1 MKVIIVGAGEVG
13 FHLAEHL
20 SDEQKDI
27 VIIDNA
33 PAAINHVLDNL
44 DVQTITGSGSNPRI
58 LLDAGVESADIIL
71 AVTSS
76 DETNLATCLSA
87 HMLAP
92 NITKLARIRQ
102 SDFEPYYK
110 LLRDN
115 PPNIDLIINPDI
127 EVVKTIEAMMEIP
140 GAVDIAT
147 FADGRLKFV
156 GVYLTAHSVLAN
168 LQLFELPKLQNGRKL
183 LLAAVIR
190 NEKLII
196 PRGQDK
202 VLPGDL
208 VYFIAE
214 NAQIPEILGFF
225 GRKQMPVKHMLII
238 GGGRVG
244 YRLALSMES
253 KGVTCKIIEK
263 DQERCS
269 QLSDRLNK
277 TIVICGDGSDE
288 EILHEENIQN
298 MDAVVT
304 LTGDEETNILVSL
317 LARRLGAAKAIVRI
331 DKFSYFPIMSAI
343 GIEQVISPRLS
354 AINSMLQNIRKG
366 KVISSIAIKGEQ
378 AEAMETVALETADI
392 VGKPLKDIVFP
403 HNAMV
408 VGLLRGEETIIP
420 DGNTIIVPNDR
431 IIIFAQRD
439 VIDKVEKILAVKL
452 EFF

>member
-1 MKVIIVGAGEVG
+1 MKIIIVGAGEVG

-20 SDEQKDI
+20 ADEQKDI
-27 VIIDNA
+27 LIIDND

-44 DVQTITGSGSNPRI
+44 DVQTITGSGSNPNV
-58 LLDAGVESADIIL
+58 LMDAGVESADIIL

-92 NITKLARIRQ
+92 SITKLARIRQ

-110 LLRDN
+110 YLHDN

-140 GAVDIAT
+140 GAVDVAA

-156 GVYLTAHSVLAN
+156 GVYLTAQSVLAN
-168 LQLFELPKLQNGRKL
+168 LQLYELPKLKNGRKL

-190 NEKLII
+190 DEKLII
-196 PRGQDK
+196 PRGDDK
-202 VLPGDL
+202 ILPGDL

-214 NAQIPEILGFF
+214 NEQIDEILGFF
-225 GRKQMPVKHMLII
+225 GRKQTHVKHMLII

-244 YRLALSMES
+244 FRLAQSMES
-253 KGVTCKIIEK
+253 KNIACKIIEK
-263 DQERCS
+263 SQERCS

-288 EILHEENIQN
+288 EILYEENIRN

-354 AINSMLQNIRKG
+354 AINSILHNIRKG

-378 AEAMETVALETADI
+378 AEVMETVALETADI
-392 VGKPLKDIVFP
+392 VGKPLKDIRFP
-403 HNAMV
+403 KNAMV

-420 DGNTIIVPNDR
+420 DGNTVVVPNDR